1 MRGLLRP
8 SALVA
13 HYFDMLTP
21 PQAATVRTLQ
31 TLIQTAAPQ
40 LDVMV
45 KWGNLCFMVER
56 KVLLALA
63 VHDATVHLQVFNGA
77 QLAQQFPE
85 LGGVGPGVR
94 HFKQRYSQPID
105 SERVTALVQAAV
117 ALGPRPDAQPR

>member
-1 MRGLLRP
+1 MRGVLRP

-63 VHDATVHLQVFNGA
+63 VHDTTVHLQVFNGA
-77 QLAQQFPE
+77 LLATEFPE
-85 LGGVGPGVR
+85 LGGGGSGLR
-94 HFKQRYSQPID
+94 HLKLRYSQPVD
-105 SERVTALVQAAV
+105 ADRVTALVQAAV